1 MRPLPVMVHPSV
13 VRSTEVS
20 SLPTAAE
27 RMKMVKVA
35 RAGAGGCCAATTVNA
50 PATTTKAPAWIEW
63 MQAMTTQHS
72 TTNSTASP
80 DQTAGYRAAKD
91 GLGLIDRRDR
101 GRILVS
107 GRDRGSYLQGLLTN
121 DVAALTAGQ
130 GCYAAYLTAQ
140 GRMIADLHVYE
151 LGDVMLLTV
160 PAGAKDTVLSK
171 LDQFVFS
178 EDVQL
183 GDVTDTFASVWLV
196 GPAAAGVLAAIA
208 GTVEATVFA
217 TLPANANVRA
227 TFGGEPIIVLALDD
241 AGAPGFEVLVTT
253 SQRDAFERACR
264 ESGAENVPPEMAEA
278 LRIEAGIPLFHRD
291 MDEET
296 IPLEAG
302 IESRAISLTK
312 GCYVGQEVIIRVLHR
327 GHGRVARRLVGLVF
341 DTLSVPVAA
350 AAVTSGDREIGHV
363 TSATRSPALGK
374 AIALAYVHRDYTA
387 PGTPVIVG
395 GTPGTVSALPFPV

>member
-1 MRPLPVMVHPSV
+1 
-13 VRSTEVS
+13 
-20 SLPTAAE
+20 
-27 RMKMVKVA
+27 
-35 RAGAGGCCAATTVNA
+35 
-50 PATTTKAPAWIEW
+50 

-107 GRDRGSYLQGLLTN
+107 GLDRGSYLQGLLTN

-160 PAGAKDTVLSK
+160 PPAAKDTVLAK

-183 GDVTDTFASVWLV
+183 GDVTDTLTSIGLV
-196 GPAAAGVLAAIA
+196 GPDAARALASIVGAFDA
-208 GTVEATVFA
+208 KTMAA
-217 TLPANANVRA
+217 LPPNGNVRA
-227 TFGGEPIIVLALDD
+227 TFTGEPIIVLSMDD
-241 AGAPGFEVLVTT
+241 AGVPGFEVVVGT
-253 SQRDAFERACR
+253 SQREAFGRACR
-264 ESGAENVPPEMAEA
+264 EAGAQDVLPETAEA
-278 LRIEAGIPLFHRD
+278 LRIEAGIPLFHHD

-341 DTLSVPVAA
+341 ETECPPAAA
-350 AAVTSGDREIGHV
+350 AAVTSGGREIGRV
-363 TSATRSPALGK
+363 TSSTLSPALGK
-374 AIALAYVHRDYTA
+374 AIALAYVHRDFTG
-387 PGTPVIVG
+387 PGTPVVVG
-395 GTPGTVSALPFPV
+395 GTSGTVSALPFLA